1 MTNDTTGNA
10 GGTIPHE
17 ADGPVPQRPVQTAE
31 ALAPAPGEMTLTVTL
46 TLSETGAIA
55 ASLQTCV
62 HSGWVRQPSDLNV
75 VNSVLRKLHD
85 AKLELAGRLP

>member
-1 MTNDTTGNA
+1 M
-10 GGTIPHE
+10 
-17 ADGPVPQRPVQTAE
+17 TAE
-31 ALAPAPGEMTLTVTL
+31 DGTVPEKPAEPAQALAPSPGEAMLTL
-46 TLSETGAIA
+46 TLTLNEVGAIA

-85 AKLELAGRLP
+85 AKLELAERLP

>member
-1 MTNDTTGNA
+1 MTA
-10 GGTIPHE
+10 E
-17 ADGPVPQRPVQTAE
+17 DGPVPAKPAPE
-31 ALAPAPGEMTLTVTL
+31 AVALPPAPGETTLPLTL
-46 TLSETGAIA
+46 TLSEVGAIS

>member
-1 MTNDTTGNA
+1 MTNDTTGSA
-10 GGTIPHE
+10 GGTIQRE
-17 ADGPVPQRPVQTAE
+17 ADGPVPERPAQTAE
-31 ALAPAPGEMTLTVTL
+31 TLAPALGEMTLTVTL
-46 TLSETGAIA
+46 TLTEIGAIA

>member
-1 MTNDTTGNA
+1 MTQ
-10 GGTIPHE
+10 E
-17 ADGPVPQRPVQTAE
+17 DGIVPERPAQTAE
-31 ALAPAPGEMTLTVTL
+31 ALPPAPGEATLTVTL

>member
-10 GGTIPHE
+10 
-17 ADGPVPQRPVQTAE
+17 ADGPVPPASVPVAE

-46 TLSETGAIA
+46 TLTETGAIA

>member
-10 GGTIPHE
+10 GGE
-17 ADGPVPQRPVQTAE
+17 ADGPVPPASVPVAE

-46 TLSETGAIA
+46 TLTETGAIA

-85 AKLELAGRLP
+85 AKLELAERLP

>member
-1 MTNDTTGNA
+1 MTQ
-10 GGTIPHE
+10 E
-17 ADGPVPQRPVQTAE
+17 DGIVPERPAQLAV
-31 ALAPAPGEMTLTVTL
+31 ALPPAPGEMTLTVTL
-46 TLSETGAIA
+46 TLTETGAVA

>member
-10 GGTIPHE
+10 GGE
-17 ADGPVPQRPVQTAE
+17 ADGPVPERPAQTAE
-31 ALAPAPGEMTLTVTL
+31 ALAPAPGEATLTVTL
-46 TLSETGAIA
+46 TLTEIGAIA

-85 AKLELAGRLP
+85 AKLELAQRLP

>member
-1 MTNDTTGNA
+1 MTQ
-10 GGTIPHE
+10 E
-17 ADGPVPQRPVQTAE
+17 DGIVPERPAQPAE
-31 ALAPAPGEMTLTVTL
+31 ALAPAPGEQVLTLTL

-85 AKLELAGRLP
+85 AKLELAERLP

>member
-1 MTNDTTGNA
+1 MTQ
-10 GGTIPHE
+10 E
-17 ADGPVPQRPVQTAE
+17 DGPVPEKPAE
-31 ALAPAPGEMTLTVTL
+31 PAVALPPAPGEMTLTVTL
-46 TLSETGAIA
+46 TLTEIGAIA

-85 AKLELAGRLP
+85 AKLELAERLP